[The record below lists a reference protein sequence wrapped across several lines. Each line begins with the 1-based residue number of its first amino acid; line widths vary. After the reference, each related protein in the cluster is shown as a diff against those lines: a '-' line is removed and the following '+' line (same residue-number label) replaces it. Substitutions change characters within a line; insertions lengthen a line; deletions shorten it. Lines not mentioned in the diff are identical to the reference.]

1 MTFLQIPELDESEL
15 IDIQSIGE
23 CILTPSQSLVELAV
37 RFILN
42 LVACFIIT
50 RLLYF
55 PKSRRTDYY
64 FTFMAFS
71 SAMLLLLHKMG
82 SVEIGVGL
90 TLGLF
95 AIFGIIRYRTE
106 TVPIR
111 EMTYL
116 FIIIA
121 VAAINGLSTVYRVVT
136 SPEGLLCYRLS
147 LQDVGICVLTNV
159 LIILLILILERA
171 RSLPRTATKIIQY
184 DKIGLI
190 VPQRRDEMILDL
202 KERTGLD
209 IVDVEIGQ
217 IDFLKDSAV
226 LKVVYRPLPG
236 EVLSIQDI
244 RKVGTDNQVR

>member
-1 MTFLQIPELDESEL
+1 MTLLQIANLAESEL
-15 IDIQSIGE
+15 IDIQSIGD
-23 CILTPSQSLVELAV
+23 CTMTASQSLAELGI
-37 RFILN
+37 RFLLN
-42 LVACFIIT
+42 LLTCFVIT

-55 PKSRRTDYY
+55 PKSRRNDYY

-82 SVEIGVGL
+82 SVDVGVGL

-121 VAAINGLSTVYRVVT
+121 VAAINGLSTVYKIVSSAEGVT
-136 SPEGLLCYRLS
+136 CYRLS
-147 LQDVGICVLTNV
+147 LQDVGICSLTNV
-159 LIILLILILERA
+159 LIVILLFVLEKA
-171 RSLPRTATKIIQY
+171 RSLPRTATKLIQY
-184 DKIGLI
+184 DKIKLI
-190 VPQRRDEMILDL
+190 VPQKREELIADL

-209 IVDVEIGQ
+209 VTDIEIGQ
-217 IDFLKDSAV
+217 IDFLKDSAFV
-226 LKVVYRPLPG
+226 KLIYRPQPT
-236 EVLSIQDI
+236 ETSSIQNV
-244 RKVGTDNQVR
+244 RKLNADS

>member
-1 MTFLQIPELDESEL
+1 MTDYSTLDLAESEL
-15 IDIQSIGE
+15 LDIQSIGD
-23 CILTPSQSLVELAV
+23 CVMSTSQSLTELAI
-37 RFILN
+37 RFLMN
-42 LVACFIIT
+42 LTACFIIT

-82 SVEIGVGL
+82 NVEVGVGL

-121 VAAINGLSTVYRVVT
+121 VAAINGLSKVYEVVT
-136 SPEGLLCYRLS
+136 AADGMPHYSLS
-147 LQDVGICVLTNV
+147 LKDVGISILTNA
-159 LIILLILILERA
+159 LIIALLCALEYGK
-171 RSLPRTATKIIQY
+171 SLPKTATKIVQY
-184 DKIGLI
+184 DRIQLI
-190 VPQRRDEMILDL
+190 LPERREELIEDL
-202 KERTGLD
+202 KTRTGLD
-209 IVDVEIGQ
+209 VTGVEIGQ
-217 IDFLKDSAV
+217 IDFLKDSAII
-226 LKVVYRPLPG
+226 KIIYRPLAG
-236 EVLSIQDI
+236 ETVSIQNL
-244 RKVGTDNQVR
+244 RKLNEA

>member
-1 MTFLQIPELDESEL
+1 MTDYSNLAESEL
-15 IDIQSIGE
+15 LDIQSFGD
-23 CILTPSQSLVELAV
+23 CVMSTSQSLAELAI
-37 RFILN
+37 RFFMN
-42 LVACFIIT
+42 LAACFIIS

-82 SVEIGVGL
+82 NVEVGVGL

-121 VAAINGLSTVYRVVT
+121 VAAINGLSKVYEVVT
-136 SPEGLLCYRLS
+136 SADGLPRYSLS
-147 LQDVGICVLTNV
+147 LQDVGISALTNTI
-159 LIILLILILERA
+159 IILLLCVLEYGM
-171 RSLPRTATKIIQY
+171 SLPKTTTKIIQY
-184 DKIGLI
+184 DKIKLI
-190 VPQRRDEMILDL
+190 LPECRAEMIEDL
-202 KERTGLD
+202 KARTGLD
-209 IVDVEIGQ
+209 VKDVEIGQ
-217 IDFLKDSAV
+217 IDFLKDSAFI
-226 LKVVYRPLPG
+226 KITYRPLAG
-236 EVLSIQDI
+236 ETSSISNV
-244 RKVGTDNQVR
+244 RKLNES

>member
-1 MTFLQIPELDESEL
+1 MTLLQIANLAESEL
-15 IDIQSIGE
+15 IDIQSIGD
-23 CILTPSQSLVELAV
+23 CILSPSQSLAELGI
-37 RFILN
+37 RFLLN
-42 LVACFIIT
+42 LLACFVIT
-50 RLLYF
+50 RFLYY

-82 SVEIGVGL
+82 SVEVGIGL

-121 VAAINGLSTVYRVVT
+121 VAAINGLSTVYKIVT
-136 SPEGLLCYRLS
+136 PADGEPCYSLS
-147 LQDVGICVLTNV
+147 LQDVGICALTNV
-159 LIILLILILERA
+159 LIIALLFALEQA
-171 RSLPRTATKIIQY
+171 RSLPRTATKLIQY
-184 DKIGLI
+184 DKIKLI
-190 VPQRRDEMILDL
+190 VPQERDALIRDL

-209 IVDVEIGQ
+209 VLDVEIGQ
-217 IDFLKDSAV
+217 IDFLKDSAFV
-226 LKVVYRPLPG
+226 KIIYRPQPK
-236 EVLSIQDI
+236 ETFSIQSV
-244 RKVGTDNQVR
+244 RKLNADS